1 MSYQQ
6 CTLVRTPELGGNLSE
21 TVTHIPSKLAIKG
34 KFVEL
39 KEKDGKWNTWQVLK
53 VSNKII
59 SDEQAKN
66 LHNRW
71 HKGWNNNI

>member
-6 CTLVRTPELGGNLSE
+6 CTLVRTPELGAYLCE
-21 TVTHIPSKLAIKG
+21 TVTHIPSKLAKVG

-39 KEKDGKWNTWQVLK
+39 KEKGKWNTWQVIQ
-53 VSNKII
+53 VSDKTI
-59 SDEQAKN
+59 SDEQAKK
-66 LHNRW
+66 LHKRW